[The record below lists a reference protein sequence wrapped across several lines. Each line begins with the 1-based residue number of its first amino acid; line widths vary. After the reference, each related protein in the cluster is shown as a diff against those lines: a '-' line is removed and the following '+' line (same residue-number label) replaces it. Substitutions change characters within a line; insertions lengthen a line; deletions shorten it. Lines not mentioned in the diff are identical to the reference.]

1 MELQKDFYIWGF
13 RNDSTSCS
21 QVLLAVDSDLRAS
34 GLTSFANSFDGRAE
48 EHWSSQ
54 LSEAEIQ
61 DRFNNAKISIVGYSR
76 AFHAVISHPA
86 YIKLVAHIQTKARP
100 LYLIL
105 LDDIPEEII
114 SPVFKEN
121 NGCVRVLT
129 DYKESD
135 APYFTTGYE
144 VRYCQVRRDL
154 EGYPVEPPMCFL
166 QRREIVHQIQELI

>member
-1 MELQKDFYIWGF
+1 
-13 RNDSTSCS
+13 
-21 QVLLAVDSDLRAS
+21 
-34 GLTSFANSFDGRAE
+34 
-48 EHWSSQ
+48 

-76 AFHAVISHPA
+76 AFHAGISHIA
-86 YIKLVAHIQTKARP
+86 YTKLVTLIQTKARP
-100 LYLIL
+100 IYLIL

-129 DYKESD
+129 DYQESD
-135 APYFTTGYE
+135 APYFTPGYE